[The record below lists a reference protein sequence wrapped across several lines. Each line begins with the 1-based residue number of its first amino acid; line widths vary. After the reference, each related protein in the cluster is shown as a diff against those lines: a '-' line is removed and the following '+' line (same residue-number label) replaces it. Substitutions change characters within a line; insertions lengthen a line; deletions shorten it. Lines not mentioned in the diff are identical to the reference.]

1 MIFHFT
7 AHVHCALKGFV
18 CVFVDAGYLTTTIM
32 TATGFVKRSH
42 AGYSY
47 YTFEGDANTA
57 KQTHYK
63 DHGTTLRCSLRRK
76 NTTLGN
82 PLPEAKPIVFLHG
95 VGLGILPYV
104 DFIYSLVCSGKV
116 LFFPQK
122 VI

>member
-1 MIFHFT
+1 M
-7 AHVHCALKGFV
+7 AHSKAHCID
-18 CVFVDAGYLTTTIM
+18 VDAGYLTSTIM
-32 TATGFVKRSH
+32 TGTGFVQRYH
-42 AGYSY
+42 AGFSY

-63 DHGTTLRCSLRRK
+63 HDGIPLRCSLRRK
-76 NTTLGN
+76 NTIMGN

-116 LFFPQK
+116 LSFFT
-122 VI
+122 